1 MGSHTPRGRRAGTP
15 RFGVAASAGAV
26 LAGFALISGCST
38 VVDGMPRQN
47 DADASEYAAEA
58 TSSSAAASSSKAAA
72 DAQAVV
78 NDACS
83 EFYERSNTAV
93 DQYNLFIDAAN
104 GDAPDTDAKASEAAG
119 ALRSAADVAGGQ
131 AAKVPPELA
140 RLFTDYANTYRDLAG
155 AVDGGQT
162 GDALNDLAHRG
173 DDIKDA
179 IGAECP

>member
-1 MGSHTPRGRRAGTP
+1 MRGNTPRGL
-15 RFGVAASAGAV
+15 GVARTVGAV
-26 LAGFALISGCST
+26 AVGVALIAGCST
-38 VVDGMPRQN
+38 AVDGTPRQN
-47 DADASEYAAEA
+47 DADASEYAAEV

-78 NDACS
+78 DEACS
-83 EFYERSNTAV
+83 AFYQESNTAV
-93 DQYNLFIDAAN
+93 DTYNLFIDAAN
-104 GDAPDTDAKASEAAG
+104 ADAPDTKAKASEAAV
-119 ALRSAADVAGGQ
+119 ALRTAADVASGE

-140 RLFTDYANTYRDLAG
+140 GLLTDYANTYRDLAG